1 MPLRGP
7 YKQYEVDPTIAL
19 PKSTYERRKRSFA
32 EVDEDIHHGHD
43 GDVES
48 DQEENTRIC
57 CEDEPNIVN
66 DGNDTDNSD
75 CQVSLLLHFYPC
87 CIQTPSLSYA
97 NVYYVYN
104 IVICSNTCQRSLHFC
119 AHRGP

>member
-19 PKSTYERRKRSFA
+19 PKSTLYERRKRRFA

-43 GDVES
+43 GDVDS
-48 DQEENTRIC
+48 DQEENIGISF
-57 CEDEPNIVN
+57 EDEHNIVN

-75 CQVSLLLHFYPC
+75 CQVRLLLYFDPC
-87 CIQTPSLSYA
+87 SMPTPRQIDIRQYLLCIP
-97 NVYYVYN
+97 
-104 IVICSNTCQRSLHFC
+104 
-119 AHRGP
+119 

>member
-19 PKSTYERRKRSFA
+19 PKSTLYERRKRRFA

-43 GDVES
+43 GDVDS
-48 DQEENTRIC
+48 DQEENIGISF
-57 CEDEPNIVN
+57 EDEHNIVN

-75 CQVSLLLHFYPC
+75 CQVRLLLILIRVVCQHHARS
-87 CIQTPSLSYA
+87 TYA
-97 NVYYVYN
+97 NIYYVYHN
-104 IVICSNTCQRSLHFC
+104 CDLIKNTC
-119 AHRGP
+119 